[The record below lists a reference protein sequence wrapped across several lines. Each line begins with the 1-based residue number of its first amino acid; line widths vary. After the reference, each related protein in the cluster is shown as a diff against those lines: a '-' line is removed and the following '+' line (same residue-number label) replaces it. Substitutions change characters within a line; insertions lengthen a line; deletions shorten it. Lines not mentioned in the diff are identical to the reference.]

1 MMSRDSLIGDFF
13 VDPYGTYQQMRSAPP
28 VLINSDADLNTS
40 GLWIFSKYEDVK
52 QIFQLAGSVSKNIA
66 LARRSSSASVFDM
79 NMLNMDGQDHVK
91 SRYLV
96 REFFSNKYLQE
107 ISSAIELAAVE
118 CLSDV
123 ANKPIIN
130 LVDDYAEI
138 IPLKA
143 ILRVLGLPTNDAA
156 QVRMWSL
163 AISPSLDSFQEQSP
177 IMRDTRTKVV
187 KEISGYIR
195 AHMKQPQALPDG
207 TLLKHLC
214 MQCATGGVEE
224 NHAIGAAILL
234 LFAGHETTISLIG
247 TSLYL
252 LLSHP
257 EQWDRVCRDASL
269 IPAAIEEV
277 LRFESPAQRS
287 TFRVAVSPVS
297 VGGQLVEPG
306 QQLVALLG
314 SANRDERVFEKP
326 DQFDIDRKNI
336 RHFSFGAGAHVC
348 LGQLLA
354 RMEAKISL
362 EKISKIMPSLRL
374 SSPTPLWRK
383 NSFFRQLQT
392 LPATWC

>member
-1 MMSRDSLIGDFF
+1 MINRDSLTRDFF
-13 VDPYGTYQQMRSAPP
+13 VDPYGTYQRLRSAPP

-40 GLWIFSKYEDVK
+40 GLWIFSKYQDVE
-52 QIFQLAGSVSKNIA
+52 QVFQLAGSVSKNIS
-66 LARRSSSASVFDM
+66 LARGSASASVFDL
-79 NMLNMDGQDHVK
+79 NMLNMDGQDHLK
-91 SRYLV
+91 SRHLV

-107 ISSAIELAAVE
+107 VSSAVEAAAVE
-118 CLSDV
+118 CLTDV
-123 ANKPIIN
+123 ADRPTID

-143 ILRVLGLPTNDAA
+143 ILRVLGLPANDAA

-163 AISPSLDSFQEQSP
+163 AISPSFDSFQSQSP
-177 IMRDTRTKVV
+177 VMRVTRTKIVE
-187 KEISGYIR
+187 EISGYIR
-195 AHMKQPQALPDG
+195 AHMKEPQALPDR
-207 TLLKHLC
+207 TLLKHLS
-214 MQCATGGVEE
+214 MQCATGVVEE

-257 EQWDRVCRDASL
+257 GQWERVCQDASL

-297 VGGQLVEPG
+297 IGGQLVEPG

-314 SANRDERVFEKP
+314 AANRDERVFEKP
-326 DQFDIDRKNI
+326 DQFDIDRKKI

-354 RMEAKISL
+354 RMEAKIAL

-374 SSPTPLWRK
+374 SSSKPLWRK